1 MKTPFLTILIATA
14 TISAWGANK
23 TLVKD
28 VQQEEF
34 EISSTDTSLL
44 VLDATMINSI
54 DRDVYL
60 KVPSLGTQ

>member
-1 MKTPFLTILIATA
+1 MKAPFLTILIATA